1 MAWHKD
7 CSLEFVLGGGPLPAP
22 SWTDEIAGYYRSEP
36 VQARLA
42 EYCGGAAPPF
52 DCRQLASYGGVRRLT
67 QSDGGPVPGG
77 PREWPT
83 LLSEGADVCRS
94 LLDRGGTLLQ
104 LDVDYLNPSDPSE
117 AYRQP
122 EVTFAR
128 LEPVYAAV
136 RSRLE
141 EYGALASVLM
151 TGRGYHFTLR
161 APFGSPLHAALV
173 AAASPSPLDPRA
185 PRGRGATG
193 PAILGHEGAGRFLEH
208 LAHGVLFELRG
219 RTDVPVTLAD
229 VPPPNG
235 GAFICLDLTAY
246 ADPVVERYA
255 RCAFSS
261 NQKSGMQRAAPERP
275 FVIVL
280 PRTTGQSYSDLLA
293 IREDPTRAATAAGVA
308 CASIPDL
315 AAAPRWVE
323 SYRAGPVCAFHREF
337 DAGPQADASTWS
349 YTYDT
354 VDPGDW
360 PPCIGVPLAVPNPLL
375 LKPVHLRS
383 VSLGLWALGWHPRS
397 IAGLIRSKYERDFR
411 WGALWT
417 RYDAATRAEFY
428 VRVFCGAA
436 AHGLESCGDFTCA
449 TQAGRG
455 LCQDAVCYG
464 EQRQLFEWL
473 GEALERL
480 AGR

>member
-1 MAWHKD
+1 MA
-7 CSLEFVLGGGPLPAP
+7 A
-22 SWTDEIAGYYRSEP
+22 
-36 VQARLA
+36 
-42 EYCGGAAPPF
+42 
-52 DCRQLASYGGVRRLT
+52 YGGTRRLT
-67 QSDGGPVPGG
+67 QADGAPVEGEN
-77 PREWPT
+77 RDWPT
-83 LLSEGADVCRS
+83 ILAEGADACRS
-94 LLDRGGTLLQ
+94 FLDRAGTLLQ
-104 LDVDYLNPSDPSE
+104 LDVDYVNPGDPSE

-136 RSRLE
+136 RNRLE
-141 EYGALASVLM
+141 EYGAPVSVLM

-161 APFGSPLHAALV
+161 APFASPFHAALV
-173 AAASPSPLDPRA
+173 AAAPALSSDSPA
-185 PRGRGATG
+185 PRGRGATDA
-193 PAILGHEGAGRFLEH
+193 AIQGHEGAGRFLEH
-208 LAHGVLFELRG
+208 LAHRVRHDLRG
-219 RTDVPVTLAD
+219 GTEVPVTLAD

-235 GAFICLDLTAY
+235 GAFVCLDLTAY
-246 ADPVVERYA
+246 ADPISERCA

-261 NQKSGMQRAAPERP
+261 NQKSGMLQAAPERP

-280 PRTTGQSYSDLLA
+280 PRGRTRSYSDLLA
-293 IREDPTRAATAAGVA
+293 IREDPDAAADAASTAHAA
-308 CASIPDL
+308 IPDVT
-315 AAAPRWVE
+315 AAPRWVE
-323 SYRAGPVCAFHREF
+323 DYQTGDVSRFHREF
-337 DAGPQADASTWS
+337 DGGPQADASTWS
-349 YTYDT
+349 FTYDT
-354 VDPGDW
+354 VDPRDW
-360 PPCIGVPLAVPNPLL
+360 PPCIGVPLTIPNPLL

-411 WGALWT
+411 WGGLWT
-417 RYDAATRAEFY
+417 RYDAAKRAEFY

-436 AHGLESCGDFTCA
+436 ADGLESCGDFTCA
-449 TQAGRG
+449 TQGGRG

>member
-1 MAWHKD
+1 
-7 CSLEFVLGGGPLPAP
+7 V
-22 SWTDEIAGYYRSEP
+22 R
-36 VQARLA
+36 ARLS
-42 EYCGGAAPPF
+42 EYCGGEGGVPSTF
-52 DCRQLASYGGVRRLT
+52 DCGRLASYGGARRLT
-67 QSDGGPVPGG
+67 QSDGAPVRG
-77 PREWPT
+77 ENQDWPKM
-83 LLSEGADVCRS
+83 LAEGADVCRS
-94 LLDRGGTLLQ
+94 LLDRSGTLLQ
-104 LDVDYLNPSDPSE
+104 IDVDYLNPLDPSE

-128 LEPVYAAV
+128 LEPVYTAV
-136 RSRLE
+136 RNRLE
-141 EYGALASVLM
+141 DYGVPAAVLM

-161 APFGSPLHAALV
+161 VPFASSFHSALI
-173 AAASPSPLDPRA
+173 AAAPGCPPEAGA

-193 PAILGHEGAGRFLEH
+193 AAIRGHEGAGRLLEH
-208 LAHGVLFELRG
+208 LSHRVLHDLHG
-219 RTDVPVTLAD
+219 RTEVPVTLTD
-229 VPPPNG
+229 VPPSNG
-235 GAFICLDLTAY
+235 GASICLDLTAY

-261 NQKSGMQRAAPERP
+261 NQKAGVLEAAPERP
-275 FVIVL
+275 FVIIL
-280 PRTTGQSYSDLLA
+280 PRGRDQSYLDLLS
-293 IREDPTRAATAAGVA
+293 IREDAKSAAEAATAADA
-308 CASIPDL
+308 TIPDV
-315 AAAPRWVE
+315 AAAPRWVQDYE
-323 SYRAGPVCAFHREF
+323 AGPVSRFHREF

-349 YTYDT
+349 FTYDT
-354 VDPGDW
+354 VDPEDW
-360 PPCIGVPLAVPNPLL
+360 PPCIGIPLTIPNPLL

-411 WGALWT
+411 WGGLWS
-417 RYDAATRAEFY
+417 RYDAASRAEFY

-436 AHGLESCGDFTCA
+436 ADGLESCGDFTCA
-449 TQAGRG
+449 TQGGRG